1 MQSRVP
7 LTILSG
13 NCSRDDLPDQ
23 LDLSELADDMERL
36 WEKSIERL
44 SEGIVAEYAATIVM
58 LANGSLKLVNEVV
71 GNQTNVVPKW
81 AVAGFVGTFHTHPR
95 TDDHLPMPFSDTDFV
110 SAIQIHEKLSVLY
123 SDDIAFALVRTRS
136 TSDYVDPFGIR
147 EEFVSF
153 FGVHTK
159 FKPDAVWEANKALA
173 IRYGFGL
180 YMGTTDELFR
190 EV

>member
-1 MQSRVP
+1 MPSHVP
-7 LTILSG
+7 APVLSG
-13 NCSRDDLPDQ
+13 NCSLDALPDQ

-71 GNQTNVVPKW
+71 GSPSNVLPNWTVP
-81 AVAGFVGTFHTHPR
+81 GFVGTFHTHPR

-110 SAIQIHEKLSVLY
+110 SAIQIREKLSVLY
-123 SDDIAFALVRTRS
+123 SDDIVFALVCTRS
-136 TSDYVDPFGIR
+136 TSDYVDPFGRR
-147 EEFVSF
+147 EEFLSF
-153 FGVHTK
+153 FGVHTR
-159 FKPDAVWEANKALA
+159 FKPDTVWEANKALA
-173 IRYGFGL
+173 MRYGFGL